1 MKSAEFDDNS
11 FGLSLYPVNSRDAM
25 PIYRP
30 NYVTIIIQTLSILL
44 CFFFYNLGRSLPHFE
59 RSHTSGYLSYY
70 DLVKHVIYR
79 KISTRISFCLYL
91 VQTGRWETAIS
102 KVNFLVFHSLRIMD

>member
-44 CFFFYNLGRSLPHFE
+44 CFFFII
-59 RSHTSGYLSYY
+59 SGVLC
-70 DLVKHVIYR
+70 
-79 KISTRISFCLYL
+79 RILNVL
-91 VQTGRWETAIS
+91 IRPDILAI
-102 KVNFLVFHSLRIMD
+102 MT

>member
-1 MKSAEFDDNS
+1 MITPLACHFTLLTHGMRCQYIAQIMLQLLFKHY
-11 FGLSLYPVNSRDAM
+11 LSCCV
-25 PIYRP
+25 
-30 NYVTIIIQTLSILL
+30 
-44 CFFFYNLGRSLPHFE
+44 FFYDLGRSLPHFE
-59 RSHTSGYLSYY
+59 RSHTSGYLSYHA
-70 DLVKHVIYR
+70 LVKHVIYR